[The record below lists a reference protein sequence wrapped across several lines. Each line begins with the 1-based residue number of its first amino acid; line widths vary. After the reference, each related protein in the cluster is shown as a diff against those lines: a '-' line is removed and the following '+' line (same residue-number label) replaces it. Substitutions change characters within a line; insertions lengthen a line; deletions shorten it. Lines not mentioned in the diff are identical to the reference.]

1 MDAAPGPVATSPLR
15 EPGYRVLLGYRLCAI
30 LSYQIVAVTVG
41 WHVYELTRDPWSLG
55 LIGLAEVIP
64 FFCVAPFSGYLV
76 DHLRRRRLG
85 AIACSVL
92 ALNAIVLALLTTGVL
107 PLQGLWPIY
116 LAIAIGGVGRL
127 CLGFALVCE
136 VRAEC
141 GTPTGRSARKHG

>member
-1 MDAAPGPVATSPLR
+1 MSALPMSPLASIGFR
-15 EPGYRVLLGYRLCAI
+15 WLMLYRICTLF
-30 LSYQIVAVTVG
+30 SYQIVAVTVG

-127 CLGFALVCE
+127 CLGFALVWE
-136 VRAEC
+136 ARAEC